1 MITMWRSEGCYSSLI
16 LLGSRWKKSCE
27 QDMPPYSGPNYYS
40 RNQLHLHPKLGHNQ
54 LSLTLMHSPLVV
66 LEAMVVDSNDR
77 GARAAI
83 KHRAVIRGG
92 GISLN
97 NILIPNLLSDRT
109 TSNNT
114 INCNVNEFTT
124 HHRNV
129 DLGGHMTT
137 GRTPAVG
144 IRRNLH
150 PPLTHPWGLFLDVVG
165 AAS

>member
-1 MITMWRSEGCYSSLI
+1 
-16 LLGSRWKKSCE
+16 
-27 QDMPPYSGPNYYS
+27 MP
-40 RNQLHLHPKLGHNQ
+40 
-54 LSLTLMHSPLVV
+54 LTHMHSPLVD
-66 LEAMVVDSNDR
+66 LEAMVVGTKDR
-77 GARAAI
+77 DALAAI

-92 GISLN
+92 EIHHNNTPYHPIIIINNHGHLN
-97 NILIPNLLSDRT
+97 LTGNLLSANT
-109 TSNNT
+109 FNSNT
-114 INCNVNEFTT
+114 INSDVNKFTT

-129 DLGGHMTT
+129 DVGAHMTT

>member
-1 MITMWRSEGCYSSLI
+1 MQRDKE
-16 LLGSRWKKSCE
+16 R
-27 QDMPPYSGPNYYS
+27 NYYS
-40 RNQLHLHPKLGHNQ
+40 LSPLHLHPKLGGNR

-114 INCNVNEFTT
+114 ISCNVNEFTT